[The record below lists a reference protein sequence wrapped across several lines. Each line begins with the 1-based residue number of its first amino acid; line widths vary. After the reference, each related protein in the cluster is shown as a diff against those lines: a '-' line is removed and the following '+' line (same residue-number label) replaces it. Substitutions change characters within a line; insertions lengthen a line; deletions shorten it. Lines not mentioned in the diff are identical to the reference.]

1 MMETNFDNYPS
12 KYAEIGKSGQ
22 QAESILYQ
30 APRNAVQGF
39 RVLVETITKEV
50 LHLDGYGSYTER
62 QVDRLRLMQL
72 HPTDYPVKVVQA
84 MDRVRQLGNK
94 ASHNGK
100 QDINTNQA
108 LEIDQDAYLV
118 SEWFLSTYTQANEK
132 EYIQP
137 QNNSQNIEELKKQ
150 LAEQQEKI
158 QRLQQLNSQN
168 KVAPTVEEKVARRKK
183 SLQFANAHPLSEKET
198 RKIIDE
204 QLRAAGWEADTK
216 NIRYSNTKP
225 EKGKNKAIAEWEFP
239 NGDRADYALFIGK
252 EAVGIIEAKKYEDD
266 VYSSLDQ
273 AVDYSKEFVFTDKV
287 AEPVRNYEVYKPY
300 NVPFVFSTNG
310 RPYLKQLEQKSGIW
324 FWDARNPKHPRRPLE
339 SWFTLDDLKLKL
351 SAPLEKD
358 SDKAL
363 NDDDIYPELA
373 NRDYQKEA
381 IRAVENAIG
390 EGKTR
395 ILLAMA
401 TGTGKTRMAISLM
414 YRLIKN
420 KRARRI
426 LYLVDRQ
433 SLANQTANSLK
444 DNKIGS
450 QPVSSIYN
458 VKEFTDKMPASTTR
472 IQISTVQGMVQ
483 RLFNSTDTADKP
495 TPGMYDFIIVDEA
508 HRGYSEDREMSD
520 DELRFYDQSEYI
532 SQYRR
537 VVDYFDAT
545 AIGMTATPAIQTVQI
560 FGEPVYAY
568 SYQQAVIDGYLMDH
582 NAPYIIKT
590 KLSEN
595 GIQFKKDQEVNSYN
609 YDLNEQ
615 EKFRMPEDINFDVE
629 AFNKKVITEPFNRA
643 VCQELVRRLDP
654 NDPSH
659 GKTLIFAA
667 TDEHADMVVRLL
679 KEEFEKIGNPVGDNA
694 VMKITGQDRHRDIHI
709 KQFKNEQ
716 YPNIVVT
723 VDLLTTGIDVP
734 SICNIV
740 FLRRVKSRILYEQML
755 GRATRKYDGIDAFN
769 IFDPIGQYDSM
780 KKYTDMNSAINEKT
794 VQRSVEECYSLALD
808 AQSEDSL
815 KEYRKQL
822 VAKLQRKIQRLDDKQ
837 AAELKNAV
845 QEDDL
850 SAWARS
856 LESATQ
862 SKLKSESGKIRTI
875 SEFRL
880 KPRTALISNQED
892 EVVKVER
899 GYGNNNEKPADYLE
913 EFTNFI
919 KSSRNEIPAIDVLIN
934 RPSDLSLQDLRQ
946 IQSVLSAHGFKENDL
961 QSAWKTANKVDIAAN
976 IISFIR
982 QAALGT
988 PLESDTAVVD
998 RAMSKVYGMADWT
1011 TVQMK
1016 WLKRIEEQLKQNHI
1030 LGPNAS
1036 TAFNDIEVFKEHGG
1050 YKQMKC
1056 VFGKQTDEIVSL
1068 INQNLYA

>member
-12 KYAEIGKSGQ
+12 KYAVIGKSGQ

-30 APRNAVQGF
+30 MPRIAVQVF
-39 RVLVETITKEV
+39 RVFVETITKEV
-50 LHLDGYGSYTER
+50 LYLDGYRDFER
-62 QVDRLRLMQL
+62 QVERIKLMRLR
-72 HPTDYPVKVVQA
+72 PADYPGKVVQA
-84 MDRVRQLGNK
+84 MDRVRRLGNI
-94 ASHNGK
+94 ASHNAK
-100 QDINTNQA
+100 QDIQLEQA
-108 LEIDQDAYLV
+108 LQVDQDAYLI
-118 SEWFLSTYTQANEK
+118 SAWFLSTYTQVDEK
-132 EYIQP
+132 PYLQP
-137 QNNSQNIEELKKQ
+137 QNNVQNIEELKEQ
-150 LAEQQEKI
+150 LAEQEQKI
-158 QRLQQLNSQN
+158 QRLQQENNQY
-168 KVAPTVEEKVARRKK
+168 KVVPTVEEKLARRKK
-183 SLQFANAHPLSEKET
+183 SFQFANEHPLTEEET
-198 RKIIDE
+198 REIIDQ
-204 QLRAAGWEADTK
+204 QLRAAGWEADTQ

-225 EKGKNKAIAEWEFP
+225 EKGKNKAIAEWKFP
-239 NGDRADYALFIGK
+239 NGQSADYALFIGK
-252 EAVGIIEAKKYEDD
+252 TAVGVIEAKRYEDD

-273 AVDYSKEFVFTDKV
+273 AVDYAKEFDFADKV
-287 AEPVRNYEVYKPY
+287 SEPVRNYEVYKPY
-300 NVPFVFSTNG
+300 NVPFIFSANG

-324 FWDARNPKHPRRPLE
+324 FWDARNPKHARRPLE
-339 SWFTLDDLKLKL
+339 AWLTPADLELKL

-363 NDDDIYPELA
+363 SEDDDYPELA
-373 NRDYQKEA
+373 GRDYQKAA
-381 IRAVENAIG
+381 IQAVEKAIG

-401 TGTGKTRMAISLM
+401 TGTGKTRTAISLM

-433 SLANQTANSLK
+433 SLATQTANSLK
-444 DNKIGS
+444 DNKVGA
-450 QPVSSIYN
+450 QPVASIYDI
-458 VKEFTDKMPASTTR
+458 KEFKDKLPDSTTR

-483 RLFNSTDTADKP
+483 RLFNSTNTNDKP
-495 TPGMYDFIIVDEA
+495 TPGMYDFIVVDEA

-520 DELRFYDQSEYI
+520 DEMRFYDQAEYI

-537 VVDYFDAT
+537 VVDYFDAI
-545 AIGMTATPAIQTVQI
+545 AIGMTATPAIQTIQI
-560 FGEPVYAY
+560 FGKPVYTY

-582 NAPYIIKT
+582 NAPYIIRT
-590 KLSEN
+590 KLSEK
-595 GIQFKKDQEVNSYN
+595 GIQFKKNQEVDSYN

-615 EKFRMPEDINFDVE
+615 EKFRLPEDINFDVE
-629 AFNKKVITEPFNRA
+629 SFNKKVITESFNRA
-643 VCQELVRRLDP
+643 VCQELVKRLDP
-654 NDPSH
+654 DDSTL

-679 KEEFEKIGNPVGDNA
+679 KEEFEKIGNPVNDNA
-694 VMKITGQDRHRDIHI
+694 VMKITGKDRHRDLHI
-709 KQFKNEQ
+709 KQFKNER

-755 GRATRKYDGIDAFN
+755 GRATRKYAGIDAFN

-780 KKYTDMNSAINEKT
+780 KKYTSMNSVINEKT
-794 VQRSVEECYSLALD
+794 VQRSVEEYYSLALNT
-808 AQSEDSL
+808 QSEDAF

-822 VAKLQRKIQRLDDKQ
+822 VAKLQRKIQRLNDKQ
-837 AAELKNAV
+837 ATELKNAI
-845 QEDDL
+845 QETDL
-850 SAWARS
+850 TAWARS
-856 LESATQ
+856 LKNATQ
-862 SKLKSESGKIRTI
+862 DKLKSQSGKISTI
-875 SEFRL
+875 SKFRL
-880 KPRTALISNQED
+880 KPRTALISKLAD
-892 EVVKVER
+892 EVVNVER
-899 GYGNNNEKPADYLE
+899 GYGNHNEKPVDYLA

-919 KSSRNEIPAIDVLIN
+919 KSSRNEIPAIEVLIN

-946 IQSVLSAHGFKENDL
+946 IQSILSAQGFKQNDL
-961 QSAWKTANKVDIAAN
+961 QLAWKTANKVEIAAN

-988 PLESDTAVVD
+988 PLESETAVIE
-998 RAMSKVYGMADWT
+998 RAMAKVYGLADWT

-1036 TAFNDIEVFKEHGG
+1036 VAFNEIAVFKEHGG
-1050 YKQMKC
+1050 YKQMKRI
-1056 VFGKQTDEIVSL
+1056 FGKQTDEIVSL

>member
-1 MMETNFDNYPS
+1 M
-12 KYAEIGKSGQ
+12 
-22 QAESILYQ
+22 
-30 APRNAVQGF
+30 
-39 RVLVETITKEV
+39 
-50 LHLDGYGSYTER
+50 GSEMCIR
-62 QVDRLRLMQL
+62 DR
-72 HPTDYPVKVVQA
+72 
-84 MDRVRQLGNK
+84 
-94 ASHNGK
+94 
-100 QDINTNQA
+100 
-108 LEIDQDAYLV
+108 
-118 SEWFLSTYTQANEK
+118 
-132 EYIQP
+132 
-137 QNNSQNIEELKKQ
+137 
-150 LAEQQEKI
+150 
-158 QRLQQLNSQN
+158 
-168 KVAPTVEEKVARRKK
+168 
-183 SLQFANAHPLSEKET
+183 
-198 RKIIDE
+198 
-204 QLRAAGWEADTK
+204 
-216 NIRYSNTKP
+216 
-225 EKGKNKAIAEWEFP
+225 
-239 NGDRADYALFIGK
+239 
-252 EAVGIIEAKKYEDD
+252 
-266 VYSSLDQ
+266 
-273 AVDYSKEFVFTDKV
+273 
-287 AEPVRNYEVYKPY
+287 
-300 NVPFVFSTNG
+300 
-310 RPYLKQLEQKSGIW
+310 
-324 FWDARNPKHPRRPLE
+324 
-339 SWFTLDDLKLKL
+339 
-351 SAPLEKD
+351 
-358 SDKAL
+358 
-363 NDDDIYPELA
+363 
-373 NRDYQKEA
+373 
-381 IRAVENAIG
+381 
-390 EGKTR
+390 
-395 ILLAMA
+395 
-401 TGTGKTRMAISLM
+401 
-414 YRLIKN
+414 
-420 KRARRI
+420 
-426 LYLVDRQ
+426 
-433 SLANQTANSLK
+433 
-444 DNKIGS
+444 
-450 QPVSSIYN
+450 
-458 VKEFTDKMPASTTR
+458 
-472 IQISTVQGMVQ
+472 
-483 RLFNSTDTADKP
+483 
-495 TPGMYDFIIVDEA
+495 
-508 HRGYSEDREMSD
+508 
-520 DELRFYDQSEYI
+520 
-532 SQYRR
+532 
-537 VVDYFDAT
+537 
-545 AIGMTATPAIQTVQI
+545 
-560 FGEPVYAY
+560 
-568 SYQQAVIDGYLMDH
+568 
-582 NAPYIIKT
+582 
-590 KLSEN
+590 
-595 GIQFKKDQEVNSYN
+595 
-609 YDLNEQ
+609 
-615 EKFRMPEDINFDVE
+615 
-629 AFNKKVITEPFNRA
+629 
-643 VCQELVRRLDP
+643 
-654 NDPSH
+654 
-659 GKTLIFAA
+659 
-667 TDEHADMVVRLL
+667 
-679 KEEFEKIGNPVGDNA
+679 
-694 VMKITGQDRHRDIHI
+694 
-709 KQFKNEQ
+709 
-716 YPNIVVT
+716 
-723 VDLLTTGIDVP
+723 TTGIDVP

-1050 YKQMKC
+1050 YKQMKR